1 MPLQATTTRSKA
13 RSRLLLLPLS
23 SVLYVLAFPGLTP
36 GLGILSTLAFVPALF
51 WLEKA
56 GTLKALVAGF
66 FYGTLSYVGITYWVA
81 SYHPAAIGVTAM
93 LGAMWFT
100 PLFPLLATVLKYKK
114 PWFLALGPLLWTAAD
129 FGRASGFLAFPYGNL
144 PYSLYRYDLALKLAS
159 VLGAEAVGF
168 LIAFANF
175 GLYAALRAFLQSQEA
190 KSVSRSSGEQA
201 LAARAGQA
209 AAEATQGTR
218 NQARLAPASFMPG
231 IAALALI
238 AATLLGGSPR
248 SAEALRVA
256 DEAKASGALRVALI
270 QPGITKRQK
279 TNEDYRATTSKL
291 IELSQAALAQKPDLV
306 IWHET
311 SIIAPIDWHLRRR
324 LDRDLADMLSGL
336 QGFLDGYPVPI
347 LLGNG
352 WADPDDP
359 QRRVQGNAA
368 ILYEQGRA
376 NARYL
381 KMALV
386 PFSEYF
392 PYRELLPGVADW
404 LEERFGYFW
413 IPGTERLQFHVG
425 GFSFAAPICFED
437 SFGPHLAAFNEPDF
451 FVILTDDS
459 WARSAGMQEQHL
471 SMSAFRAAETASIFL
486 RAANTGATAA
496 IEPSAH
502 VKARLEPFLPG
513 ILTVDIAPVL
523 ARRTPYERWGRL
535 FGPIVALGGLALGAA
550 LAAMG
555 MAKRL
560 RARRRRAVS
569 H

>member
-1 MPLQATTTRSKA
+1 MPMQATTKGKA
-13 RSRLLLLPLS
+13 LSRLLLLPLS
-23 SVLYVLAFPGLTP
+23 IVLYVLAFPGLTP
-36 GLGILSTLAFVPALF
+36 GLGILSAFAFVPALF

-56 GTLKALVAGF
+56 GTLKALIAGF
-66 FYGTLSYVGITYWVA
+66 IYGTLSYIGITYWVA

-100 PLFPLLATVLKYKK
+100 PLFPLLAAVLKYKK

-144 PYSLYRYDLALKLAS
+144 PYSLYRYDLALKLS
-159 VLGAEAVGF
+159 SLLGAEAVGF

-175 GLYAALRAFLQSQEA
+175 ALYASIRALL
-190 KSVSRSSGEQA
+190 SRPRDRVPNSPTRPGLSA
-201 LAARAGQA
+201 LA
-209 AAEATQGTR
+209 
-218 NQARLAPASFMPG
+218 PG
-231 IAALALI
+231 LLALVLV
-238 AATLLGGSPR
+238 AATLIGGGPR
-248 SAEALRVA
+248 STGSLRVA
-256 DEAKASGALRVALI
+256 DPAKAKDGGDLRVALI
-270 QPGITKRQK
+270 QPGIRKRQK
-279 TNEDYRATTSKL
+279 TNEDYRATMEKL
-291 IELSQAALAQKPDLV
+291 IELSREALAQKPDLV

-324 LDRDLADMLSGL
+324 LDRELADMLTSL

-359 QRRVQGNAA
+359 QRRIQGNAA
-368 ILYEQGRA
+368 ILYERGEARS
-376 NARYL
+376 RYL

-392 PYRELLPGVADW
+392 PYRKALPGVADW

-413 IPGTERLQFHVG
+413 IPGTERLQFQVG
-425 GFSFAAPICFED
+425 GYSFAAPICFED
-437 SFGPHLAAFNEPDF
+437 SFGPHLAAFDEPDF

-496 IEPSAH
+496 IEPSAL
-502 VKARLEPFLPG
+502 VKAQLEPFLPG
-513 ILTVDIAPVL
+513 ILTVDIAPVEG
-523 ARRTPYERWGRL
+523 RRTPYERWGRL
-535 FGPIVALGGLALGAA
+535 FGPLAALLGLALA
-550 LAAMG
+550 LALSAVG
-555 MAKRL
+555 LAKRL
-560 RARRRRAVS
+560 RARSRGAVS

>member
-1 MPLQATTTRSKA
+1 M
-13 RSRLLLLPLS
+13 
-23 SVLYVLAFPGLTP
+23 
-36 GLGILSTLAFVPALF
+36 GILSAIAFIPALF

-56 GTLKALVAGF
+56 GTLRALVAGF
-66 FYGTLSYVGITYWVA
+66 IYGTLSYIGITYWVA

-100 PLFPLLATVLKYKK
+100 PLFPLLAAVLKYKK
-114 PWFLALGPLLWTAAD
+114 PWFLAFGPLLWTAAD

-144 PYSLYRYDLALKLAS
+144 PYSLYQQDLALKLAS

-175 GLYAALRAFLQSQEA
+175 GLYAALRAVLKRREA
-190 KSVSRSSGEQA
+190 HSEGMSTVERGNAAKPGQA
-201 LAARAGQA
+201 DGQATVASPVPGRLPLAAWLSGM
-209 AAEATQGTR
+209 
-218 NQARLAPASFMPG
+218 L
-231 IAALALI
+231 ALALI
-238 AATLLGGSPR
+238 AAALLGGSPR
-248 SAEALRVA
+248 GTEALRVA
-256 DEAKASGALRVALI
+256 EGDKAVGELRVALI

-279 TNEDYRATTSKL
+279 TNEDYRATMSKL
-291 IELSQAALAQKPDLV
+291 IELSQAALAQDPDLV

-324 LDRDLADMLSGL
+324 LDRDLADMLSSL
-336 QGFLDGYPVPI
+336 QAFLDGYPVPI

-368 ILYEQGRA
+368 ILYERGKARS
-376 NARYL
+376 RYL

-392 PYRELLPGVADW
+392 PYRKALPGVADW

-413 IPGTERLQFHVG
+413 IPGTERLQFDVG

-437 SFGPHLAAFNEPDF
+437 SFGPHLAAFDEPDF

-471 SMSAFRAAETASIFL
+471 SMSAFRAAETATIFL

-502 VKARLEPFLPG
+502 VKAQLEPFLPG
-513 ILTVDIAPVL
+513 ILTVDIAPVSG
-523 ARRTPYERWGRL
+523 RRTPYERWGRL
-535 FGPIVALGGLALGAA
+535 FGPIAALGGLALGIA
-550 LAAMG
+550 LAALG
-555 MAKRL
+555 IAKRV
-560 RARRRRAVS
+560 RAKGRRAVS

>member
-23 SVLYVLAFPGLTP
+23 IVLYVLAFPGLTP
-36 GLGILSTLAFVPALF
+36 GLGILSTFAFVPALF

-56 GTLKALVAGF
+56 GTLKALIAGF
-66 FYGTLSYVGITYWVA
+66 FYGTLSYIGITYWVA

-93 LGAMWFT
+93 LGAMWFA
-100 PLFPLLATVLKYKK
+100 PLFPLLAAVLKYKK

-144 PYSLYRYDLALKLAS
+144 PYSLYQQDLALKLAS
-159 VLGAEAVGF
+159 ILGAEAVGF

-175 GLYAALRAFLQSQEA
+175 GLYAALRAVLKRREA
-190 KSVSRSSGEQA
+190 YSEGMMAGE
-201 LAARAGQA
+201 
-209 AAEATQGTR
+209 
-218 NQARLAPASFMPG
+218 PAS
-231 IAALALI
+231 AAWLSGLMALVLI
-238 AATLLGGSPR
+238 AAALLGGRPR
-248 SAEALRVA
+248 GTDALRVA
-256 DEAKASGALRVALI
+256 EGAKADGALRVALI

-279 TNEDYRATTSKL
+279 TNEDYRATMNKL
-291 IELSQAALAQKPDLV
+291 IELSREALAQNPDLV

-324 LDRDLADMLSGL
+324 LDRDLADMLTTL

-368 ILYEQGRA
+368 ILYERGKARS
-376 NARYL
+376 RYL

-392 PYRELLPGVADW
+392 PYRDALPGVADW

-413 IPGTERLQFHVG
+413 VPGTERLQFEVG

-437 SFGPHLAAFNEPDF
+437 SFGPHLAAFDEPDF

-471 SMSAFRAAETASIFL
+471 SMSAFRAAETATIFL

-496 IEPSAH
+496 IEPSAY
-502 VKARLEPFLPG
+502 VNAQLEPFLPG
-513 ILTVDIAPVL
+513 ILTVDIAPVSG
-523 ARRTPYERWGRL
+523 RRTPYERWGRL
-535 FGPIVALGGLALGAA
+535 FGPAAAAGGLALGIA
-550 LAAMG
+550 LAVLG
-555 MAKRL
+555 IIRRL
-560 RARRRRAVS
+560 RAKAA
-569 H
+569 